1 MDEHKNIEDLAKEV
15 REMRD
20 ASVVAGKNSA
30 HAKTKADAS
39 RKNMISAIIL
49 LAGLFVGSLFVDVA
63 QLFRGSGFSEKN
75 LSQSEIFAAN
85 GKTWVAYDEP
95 MVNVSVLTDN
105 ACGDKCDP
113 SDVLVWL
120 RRVMPTISA
129 QKIDR
134 NTPAAKTLIAKFGIK
149 TLPAYIFS
157 DAVAKTNFYSQAQVI
172 FDAKDNQ
179 YALKTDQLGV
189 APGEFLATPTVDASD
204 ATFGKA
210 DSSVK
215 VVVFSDF
222 QCPYCK
228 SFWPTLRDAMQQY
241 GDRVLFDYKHLPL
254 SVHPQA
260 NNAALAA
267 ECAQEQGKFWEYGDK
282 LFASQDEWVNT
293 TDTQKFKDYAK
304 GLGLDAVKFSGCLDS
319 KKYQSQIDAS
329 TKEANDIGLSGTPA
343 IFIGNQ
349 FKNGVVS
356 ADDLKSAIDTEL
368 NNGK

>member
-1 MDEHKNIEDLAKEV
+1 MDEHKSIEDLAKEV
-15 REMRD
+15 KGMQTGSGAEKKLSPD
-20 ASVVAGKNSA
+20 A
-30 HAKTKADAS
+30 AKAEQS

-49 LAGLFVGSLFVDVA
+49 LAGLFIGSLFVDVA
-63 QLFRGSGFSEKN
+63 QLLKGTGFSEKN

-95 MVNVSVLTDN
+95 IVNVSVISDD

-129 QKIDR
+129 QKINY
-134 NTPAAKTLIAKFGIK
+134 NTPAAKNLIDKFGIK
-149 TLPAYIFS
+149 TLPAYVFS

-189 APGEFLATPTVDASD
+189 APGKYLATPAVDEGD

-210 DSSVK
+210 DSAVK

-228 SFWPTLRDAMQQY
+228 SFWSTLRDTMQQY

-254 SVHPQA
+254 AVHAQA
-260 NNAALAA
+260 NNAALASL
-267 ECAQEQGKFWEYGDK
+267 CAQEQGKFWEYGDK
-282 LFASQDEWVNT
+282 LFASQDEWANT
-293 TDTQKFKDYAK
+293 TDTQKFKDYAQ
-304 GLGLDAVKFSGCLDS
+304 GLGLDSAKFNACLDS

-343 IFIGNQ
+343 IFINSQ
-349 FKNGVVS
+349 YKNGVVS
-356 ADDLKSAIDTEL
+356 ADELKTAIDTEL
-368 NNGK
+368 GK